1 MLAVSGHTPLTLK
14 TQYPDA
20 TIAAM
25 AASRDVET
33 ARLVVVVK
41 GYPTLSQTYDEAVG
55 VAGVRID
62 TPEPRWIRL
71 YPVQFRDLAFT
82 QRFRK
87 YQTIT
92 MRISSASDT
101 RPESRRPDT
110 SSLAP
115 GDVLSTDHRWAK
127 RWEVVR
133 PLVVESMCSIQH
145 QQTVDRTSLGIFKPR
160 EVTDFIITPDNA
172 PLRPGQ
178 RAVLAQPSLF
188 VPNKT
193 QLEKIPFRFSYR
205 YRCENANCNGHE
217 QTIIDWEAAQAFRN
231 FRRSYGEQ
239 EGLARMRDKWLVEM
253 CGPTKNTH
261 FFVGNQP
268 SIP

>member
-1 MLAVSGHTPLTLK
+1 MP
-14 TQYPDA
+14 
-20 TIAAM
+20 AA
-25 AASRDVET
+25 REFER

-41 GYPTLSQTYDEAVG
+41 GYPTLSQTYDEAVC
-55 VAGVRID
+55 VAGIRID
-62 TPEPRWIRL
+62 TPQPQWIRL
-71 YPVQFRDLAFT
+71 YPVQFRDLEFS

-87 YQTIT
+87 YQAIT
-92 MRISSASDT
+92 LRISPASDT

-110 SSLAP
+110 TSLAL

-160 EVTDFIITPDNA
+160 EVTDFIITPDNT

-188 VPNKT
+188 VPNKA

-205 YRCENANCNGHE
+205 YRCANTNCNGHE
-217 QTIIDWEAAQAFRN
+217 QTTIDWEAAQAFRN
-231 FRRSYGEQ
+231 FRRLYGEQ
-239 EGLARMRDKWLVEM
+239 EGLVRMRDKWLGEM
-253 CGPTKNTH
+253 CGPTKDTH
-261 FFVGNQP
+261 FFVGNQHQHP
-268 SIP
+268 LAFLVPGVFWPPLYAIA